1 MPFNA
6 NDPTNEW
13 RGQFDKM
20 INPRCQ
26 YNPEYLDGLVAY
38 ASDGDENDKIPG
50 QQGMLLHTYLVV
62 IRKGRS

>member
-6 NDPTNEW
+6 NDPINEW

-50 QQGMLLHTYLVV
+50 QQGMLLD
-62 IRKGRS
+62 I

>member
-1 MPFNA
+1 VPFNA
-6 NDPTNEW
+6 NDPINEW

-50 QQGMLLHTYLVV
+50 QQGMLLH
-62 IRKGRS
+62 I